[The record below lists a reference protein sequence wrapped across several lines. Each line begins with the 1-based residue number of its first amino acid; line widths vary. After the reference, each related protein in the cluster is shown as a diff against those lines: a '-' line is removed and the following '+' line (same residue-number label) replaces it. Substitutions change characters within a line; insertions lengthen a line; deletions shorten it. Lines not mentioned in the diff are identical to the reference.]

1 MKVRK
6 KPGRPAVRPA
16 RNVLVWAIPLMA
28 AVVFVGFLAGERVG
42 AGESGAGES
51 GAAAAPAG
59 AAVDLSSLSPEE
71 GASHLYDRVMRYG
84 ETGSLDSARFYAPL
98 ALKAY
103 EALGAPDAH
112 TRYDVGMIWAVVGD
126 SLKARSEAENILNER
141 PLHLLGLL
149 LAMRTAATP
158 ALRSTYERR
167 FVAAAKSELP
177 NPLPEYDEHRHD
189 IDGAL
194 RAAEA
199 ARK

>member
-1 MKVRK
+1 MGRK
-6 KPGRPAVRPA
+6 PAGKPA
-16 RNVLVWAIPLMA
+16 RNTLTWVIPVM
-28 AVVFVGFLAGERVG
+28 AVVVLVGFLAGERVG
-42 AGESGAGES
+42 ARESASAAGQLGGAVALNGAG
-51 GAAAAPAG
+51 
-59 AAVDLSSLSPEE
+59 AVDLSSLSPEE
-71 GASHLYDRVMRYG
+71 RASHLYDRVMRYG
-84 ETGSLDSARFYAPL
+84 ETGSPDSARYYAPL

-141 PLHLLGLL
+141 PTHLLGLL

-158 ALRSTYERR
+158 SLRSTYERR

-177 NPLPEYDEHRHD
+177 NALPEYDEHRHD

-199 ARK
+199 AKK